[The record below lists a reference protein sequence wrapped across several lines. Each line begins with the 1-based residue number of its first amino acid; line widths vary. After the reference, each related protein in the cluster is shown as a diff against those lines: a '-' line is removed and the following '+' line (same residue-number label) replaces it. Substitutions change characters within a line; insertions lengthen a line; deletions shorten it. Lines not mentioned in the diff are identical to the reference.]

1 MALSIQT
8 NMASVSIQ
16 NQLNRTNNDLSTS
29 LERLGSG
36 YRINSARDDA
46 AGLQIASRLT
56 AQSTG
61 QNAALYNIS
70 NANSMLE
77 TGEGAMD
84 EMTNIAYRLKE
95 LATQAANGTN
105 GTKEY
110 EAMDAE
116 YQALAAELTNIMA
129 NTSYG
134 GTNLLNPAG
143 TGTPPSPAAG
153 TFADAAGVTFQ
164 IGASTSE
171 TLKVD
176 VSTQI
181 GKLNTALVT
190 GGTTDVAATTTIDE
204 GTWTALGGLATQGSA
219 TAAITEVDKFI
230 DSVSAVRSGFGA
242 SMNRL
247 DHTANNLSNM
257 SESTTASIS
266 NLMDADYAAESSEMS
281 KQQLLMNSGISV
293 LGTSDSVTQMVGQL
307 LR

>member
-84 EMTNIAYRLKE
+84 EMTNIAYRMKE
-95 LATQAANGTN
+95 LATQGANGTN
-105 GTKEY
+105 GTKEW

-116 YQALAAELTNIMA
+116 YQALEAELTNIMT

-134 GTNLLNPAG
+134 GTTLLLG
-143 TGTPPSPAAG
+143 G
-153 TFADAAGVTFQ
+153 TFATDTTFQ

-171 TLKVD
+171 TLTVKATD
-176 VSTQI
+176 VKI
-181 GKLNTALVT
+181 ADINTAIT
-190 GGTTDVAATTTIDE
+190 GTGALTDVATSSAEIAKID
-204 GTWTALGGLATQGSA
+204 GL
-219 TAAITEVDKFI
+219 I
-230 DSVSAVRSGFGA
+230 DSISASRSAFGA

-257 SESTTASIS
+257 SETTTASIS